1 MPFIKTFKLTFYREG
16 AERAVNVSGDI
27 HKQNNIEIISGLAA
41 ATVLVGFL
49 IWYVRRAISIPIQK
63 TAQFLSE
70 VAQGNL
76 SAIVPKVKNRDEIG
90 EMVSASAEMLASL
103 RSAITS
109 VQHALDEHNRF
120 IRRDA
125 GYFRAKSQL
134 SAACNEQFS
143 RGSRRFA
150 GAAA

>member
-1 MPFIKTFKLTFYREG
+1 MPFIKIFKLTYREG
-16 AERAVNVSGDI
+16 ADRAVNVSGDI

-63 TAQFLSE
+63 TAQVLSE

-90 EMVSASAEMLASL
+90 DMVSASAEMLSRASEEMALGVQQLAAHTRNIGTISELIGNISKHTNLLL
-103 RSAITS
+103 R
-109 VQHALDEHNRF
+109 L
-120 IRRDA
+120 RR
-125 GYFRAKSQL
+125 
-134 SAACNEQFS
+134 
-143 RGSRRFA
+143 
-150 GAAA
+150 